1 MAGNVAL
8 GSSTDFVVLHIDGN
22 RNVRDTAIAEGGATG
37 HADNAL
43 DVRGAHHPH
52 VVVRD
57 VHEDLIEL
65 DVLLRVRADEIVEL
79 CVVQSVEQVNASRPG
94 GGKTH
99 AQPAGELG
107 VPARHERGG
116 LLVANLDEPDAI
128 GARPERLHDAVD
140 PVSRQSKDR
149 VYAPIVVKRV
159 DQQFRRRLS
168 HRQPP
173 DV

>member
-1 MAGNVAL
+1 M
-8 GSSTDFVVLHIDGN
+8 VLRIDGN

-37 HADNAL
+37 HADDAL

-52 VVVRD
+52 VVLRD
-57 VHEDLIEL
+57 VHKDFVEL
-65 DVLLRVRADEIVEL
+65 DVLLRASADEIVERHPGDGQHRL
-79 CVVQSVEQVNASRPG
+79 SVEPRVVQSVEEVNASRPG